1 MIDMTFNENV
11 QALLNIT
18 LTEEQLK
25 RFNDYYHELIEYN
38 KITNLT
44 TITDEEGVYFKHF
57 FDSLTLART
66 IDMNKIST
74 LCDMG
79 SGAGFPSIPLKI
91 VYPHL
96 KITIVDSLNK
106 RILFLKKLNEVLEI
120 PDVSCIHDRIETFAL
135 KNLTSFDLV
144 TARALGHLRL
154 ISEMGIPMV
163 REGGIFVPLKGPHFQ
178 DEIDQSVNA
187 LKLLKA
193 SIEKIDVFELPNQLG
208 KRANIIIRKHKH
220 ITGYPRA
227 YHVMTKKP
235 L

>member
-1 MIDMTFNENV
+1 MTFNENV

-135 KNLTSFDLV
+135 KNLASFDLV

>member
-1 MIDMTFNENV
+1 MTFNEHV
-11 QALLNIT
+11 QALLDIP
-18 LTEEQLK
+18 LTKEQIK
-25 RFNDYYHELIEYN
+25 QFNDYYHELIEYN

-57 FDSLTLART
+57 FDSLTLAKT
-66 IDMNKIST
+66 VDMHKIST

-106 RILFLKKLNEVLEI
+106 RIQFLHKLNEILGTQ
-120 PDVSCIHDRIETFAL
+120 DVVCVHDRIETFAL
-135 KNLTSFDLV
+135 KNLASFDLV

-154 ISEMGIPMV
+154 ISEMGIPIV
-163 REGGIFVPLKGPHFQ
+163 KEGGIFVPLKGPHFQ
-178 DEIDQSVNA
+178 EEIDQSVNA

-193 SIEKIDVFELPNQLG
+193 SIEKVDEFELPHDLG

>member
-1 MIDMTFNENV
+1 MTFKDHV
-11 QALLNIT
+11 QLLLNLT
-18 LTEEQLK
+18 LDEKQLK
-25 RFNDYYHELIEYN
+25 LFDDYYHELIEYN

-57 FDSLTLART
+57 FDSLTLAKT
-66 IDMNKIST
+66 VDITKITS

-96 KITIVDSLNK
+96 KISIVDSLNK
-106 RILFLKKLNEVLEI
+106 RILFLNRLNEILGFTDIECV
-120 PDVSCIHDRIETFAL
+120 HDRVETFAL
-135 KNLTSFDLV
+135 QHQASFDLV

-154 ISEMGIPMV
+154 ISEMGLPMV
-163 REGGIFVPLKGPHFQ
+163 KENGVFVSFKGPQFQ
-178 DEIDQSVNA
+178 EEIDQSSNA

-193 SIEKIDVFELPNQLG
+193 SVEKVDEFKLPHDLG
-208 KRANIIIRKHKH
+208 KRANIVIRKHKH
-220 ITGYPRA
+220 IVGYPRT
-227 YHVMTKKP
+227 YQIMTKKP